1 MIKIKSVKDLGLL
14 FVNNQHRMVGQDGA
28 YSIPLDEK
36 TLWYF
41 GDTLIGER
49 TEGESLWYPGGKPVG
64 PKDMSGLAKIEKMIN
79 NTGLIIKETT
89 GCTGLKNYSY
99 ILDDENE
106 IKPLIPLLDDESPD
120 EIRIWCLHGVKVDEK
135 VYLYFIKVR
144 TIEEGIM
151 PVNFEVLGS
160 GVAVGKGNKW
170 NFKRIEFNNSHLFW
184 NENEPKFASA
194 ILKSDSDDWLYL
206 YGVVQDKNAVQ
217 QCYLS
222 RVKKHHIENL
232 NEYEYLVSSEPK
244 WSKNVSE
251 AKPVFSGMPNELSVS
266 YNEYLNKYLAVH
278 SLDLTGKIVARVS
291 ENPWGP
297 WSEPNELYQVE
308 VTREKELPYP
318 ILIYAGKEHP
328 EISGKNGKVIYITY
342 IEFEE
347 YYPHLIEI
355 EFE

>member
-1 MIKIKSVKDLGLL
+1 MVKIKSVRDLGRL
-14 FVNNQHRMVGQDGA
+14 FVNNNHRMVGQDGA
-28 YSIPLDEK
+28 YSIPLHGR

-64 PKDMSGLAKIEKMIN
+64 PKDMSGMGKIEKMIN
-79 NTGLIIKETT
+79 NTGLIIDKTT
-89 GCTGLKNYSY
+89 GRTGLKNYSY
-99 ILDDENE
+99 ILDNENE

-120 EIRIWCLHGVKVDEK
+120 EIRIWCLHGVKVDDK
-135 VYLYFIKVR
+135 IYLYFIKVR

-160 GVAVGKGNKW
+160 GLAVGKERDW
-170 NFKRIEFNNSHLFW
+170 NFKRVKFNNSHLFW
-184 NENEPKFASA
+184 KEDEPKFASA
-194 ILKSDSDDWLYL
+194 ILKSNSDDWLYL
-206 YGVVQDKNAVQ
+206 YGVVQDENSVQ

-222 RVKKHHIENL
+222 RVKKQDIEKL
-232 NEYEYLVSSEPK
+232 DSYEYLVSPEPK

-266 YNEYLNKYLAVH
+266 HNKYLKKYMAVH
-278 SLDLTGKIVARVS
+278 SLDLTGNIVARVS
-291 ENPWGP
+291 DYPWGP
-297 WSEPNELYQVE
+297 WSEPNVLYKVE
-308 VTREKELPYP
+308 VSREKDLPYP

-328 EISGKNGKVIYITY
+328 EISEGNGKVIYVTY

-355 EFE
+355 ELE